1 MNIKLTRK
9 TPLVAASRS
18 LFLPAKKQA
27 GFTLV
32 ELMIA
37 GTLGL
42 LLLAG
47 IIQLFTGS
55 QQSYRLQNQLA
66 DIQENGR
73 FALMV
78 LERQVQ
84 KSSWNTDPSH
94 RF

>member
-9 TPLVAASRS
+9 FPSVVASRS

-47 IIQLFTGS
+47 IIQLFAGS
-55 QQSYRLQNQLA
+55 QQSYKLQNQLA

-73 FALMV
+73 FALMI

-84 KSSWNTDPSH
+84 KSSWNMD
-94 RF
+94 